1 MLRRFRD
8 LPSDSITDDIRGT
21 NVYGADNDKL
31 GTIEDIVYDTDRE
44 DGGYAIVDSGGWLTS
59 RRFLVPT
66 NRLEAYSDEEFRLPI
81 NRDEIKNLP
90 EFDDAVLSDDMRFND
105 YRSRWDSRW
114 NNISRA
120 SSRHRRIEALEG
132 RFRDRHTSATP
143 VATAVPPPTV
153 TSSPSTVAHSTRTT
167 SGGGDVSVY
176 GVFHDREKVRETV
189 EFLKREG
196 FYDKDISV
204 VFPDRDESKNFAVEH
219 NTKAPEGATAGGVT
233 GAVAGGVVGWLAGVG
248 LIAIPGIGPLLAA
261 GPIFAALAGIGAG
274 SVTGGL
280 VGALVGMG
288 LPELEAKR
296 YESEVKAGRILL
308 AVHCD
313 DPRYSYSARTA
324 LEKAGAKDVFISGRQ
339 IAA

>member
-21 NVYGADNDKL
+21 NIYGTNDEKL

-66 NRLEAYSDEEFRLPI
+66 NRLETYSDEEFRLPLS
-81 NRDEIKNLP
+81 RDQVKNLP

-114 NNISRA
+114 SNIA
-120 SSRHRRIEALEG
+120 HAPTRHRRLEAVEN

-143 VATAVPPPTV
+143 VATTVPPPTV
-153 TSSPSTVAHSTRTT
+153 TSSPSTVAHTTRTT
-167 SGGGDVSVY
+167 AGASDVSVY
-176 GVFHDREKVRETV
+176 GVFHDRDKVRETV

-196 FYDKDISV
+196 FRDNDISV
-204 VFPDRDESKNFAVEH
+204 VFPDRDESKNFALEH

-261 GPIFAALAGIGAG
+261 GPIFTALAGIGAG

-296 YESEVKAGRILL
+296 YEAEVKAGRILL

-313 DPRYSYSARTA
+313 DRRFAYSARTA
-324 LEKAGAKDVFISGRQ
+324 LEKAGAKEVFTSGRQ

>member
-21 NVYGADNDKL
+21 NVYGADNEKL

-44 DGGYAIVDSGGWLTS
+44 DGGYAIVDSGGWLAS

-66 NRLEAYSDEEFRLPI
+66 NRLESYSDEEFRLPL
-81 NRDEIKNLP
+81 NKDEIRNLP
-90 EFDDAVLSDDMRFND
+90 EFDDVVLSNDMRFND
-105 YRSRWDSRW
+105 YRTRWDSRW
-114 NNISRA
+114 NNIA
-120 SSRHRRIEALEG
+120 HAPSRHRRLEALES
-132 RFRDRHTSATP
+132 RFRDRHDSATP
-143 VATAVPPPTV
+143 VATTVPPPTV
-153 TSSPSTVAHSTRTT
+153 TSTPSTVAHTTRTT
-167 SGGGDVSVY
+167 SGASDVSVY

-189 EFLKREG
+189 EALKREG
-196 FYDKDISV
+196 FRDKDISV
-204 VFPDRDESKNFAVEH
+204 VFPDRDDSKNFAVEH
-219 NTKAPEGATAGGVT
+219 NTKAPEGVTAGGVT

-248 LIAIPGIGPLLAA
+248 LIAIPGIGPLLAV
-261 GPIFAALAGIGAG
+261 GPIFTALAGIGAG

-280 VGALVGMG
+280 VGALVGLG

-308 AVHCD
+308 AVHCE
-313 DPRYSYSARTA
+313 DPRYSYSARKA
-324 LEKAGAKDVFISGRQ
+324 LESAAAKDVFISGRQ

>member
-21 NVYGADNDKL
+21 NVYGAEGEKL
-31 GTIEDIVYDTDRE
+31 GSIDDIVYDTNRE
-44 DGGYAIVDSGGWLTS
+44 DGGYAIIDSGGWLSS

-66 NRLEAYSDEEFRLPI
+66 NRLETYSDEEFRLPVSK
-81 NRDEIKNLP
+81 DEVKNLP
-90 EFDDAVLSDDMRFND
+90 EFDDAVLSDDQRFND

-114 NNISRA
+114 DNISHA
-120 SSRHRRIEALEG
+120 PTRHRRLEAVES
-132 RFRDRHTSATP
+132 RFRDRHTSATSI
-143 VATAVPPPTV
+143 ATTAPPPTV
-153 TSSPSTVAHSTRTT
+153 TSTPNTVAHTTRTIP
-167 SGGGDVSVY
+167 GGSDVSVY

-189 EFLKREG
+189 EALKREG
-196 FYDKDISV
+196 FRDKDISV
-204 VFPDRDESKNFAVEH
+204 VFPDRDETKNFAVEH

-261 GPIFAALAGIGAG
+261 GPIFTALAGIGAG

-280 VGALVGMG
+280 VGALVGLG

-313 DPRYSYSARTA
+313 DPRYSYSARKA
-324 LEKAGAKDVFISGRQ
+324 LESAGAKDVFISGRQ